1 MRLKKS
7 IKIINTGIEMK
18 EWKKLVEQRLNEQ
31 KNNVAK
37 INIDKSTVQYSEKI
51 KQTRILKSLTGDEEI
66 VRAFLIDRLVNE
78 LDYKAENIELEKEYS
93 VKAGHSKLSPR
104 IDIIV
109 KDNNGDPF
117 FFIEAKAPGMF
128 EKGKSDIEGQLFSL
142 AQAEEKDFKTKVKY
156 LVYYTSDLQDEGIL
170 DKAVIIDFNKY
181 QNYTD
186 WENDGFIS
194 IGTELTAG
202 YGEPKKQSLIKGDEK
217 HDLRTKINRE
227 EIEGLGRNLH
237 NVLWGGGGTN
247 DSEIFYSLVN
257 IILAKIQDE
266 YEKEDGQEYDF
277 QIYQYGNN
285 IESANKV
292 YDRINGLY
300 KRALKE
306 QLNVSEQ
313 QKIDDDSI
321 INRNKFPLNK
331 LIYTVQTLEGFSFL
345 EGRSSLDGKDI
356 LGDFFESI
364 TRDGFKQN
372 KGQFFTPTP
381 IVNFL
386 LYALQ
391 LDNFAI
397 ERLNNDRELP
407 LIIDPSAGSGTY
419 LVEAMKLITKEVKYK
434 QHHKVRTSKD
444 VRWRFEELFKPDYQ
458 ENKWAKHYLYGSEI
472 NFDLGTAS
480 KVNMILHGDGS
491 TNIFVKDGLLPFRFY
506 IKGTSPNYLE
516 TATSENLYNDKEVNA
531 KFDIAISNPPFSVD
545 LDTQT
550 QREVKNAFVF
560 GEKKN
565 SENLFIERYYQ
576 LLKEG
581 GRLGVVLP
589 ESVFD
594 TTENKYIRL
603 FLFKFFNVK
612 AIVSLPQV
620 TFEPYTSTKT
630 SILFAQKKT
639 NEQVEQW
646 NELWDKYGN
655 EWSKLK
661 TRVLGYFDYFVKDS
675 KPSKKFAWVKE
686 LTSDLNKFLENED
699 KEAID
704 IINKEDLENIKI
716 NIQRFLKDYL
726 TSEDEALT
734 PKELLTKYSEEI
746 SSVSIYEKET
756 SVFGYYNAW
765 WVFGEVAKELDY
777 DIFMAEAE
785 NVGYKRTKRGENP
798 MPNDLY
804 DLEYAPNYLNSREI
818 IHTYEKDIKIFN
830 DQLDDLKN
838 ELEVIEKKITDKE
851 TEALSKKA
859 EKLNADIE
867 ELNKKVDKL
876 ETEKTQVT
884 KIFKKYYLEDFLKEE
899 YTERTDPV
907 LISHFKKGLLSRYKS
922 DDIALRKT
930 ELITIL
936 DKIRK
941 DVVWA

>member
-1 MRLKKS
+1 MKDWKS
-7 IKIINTGIEMK
+7 LIEQNLHK
-18 EWKKLVEQRLNEQ
+18 Q
-31 KNNVAK
+31 KNSIAK
-37 INIDKSTVQYSEKI
+37 ISIDKATVKYSEKI
-51 KQTRILKSLTGDEEI
+51 KQNRVLKSLTGDEEI
-66 VRAFLIDRLVNE
+66 VRAFLIDRLVND
-78 LDYKAENIELEKEYS
+78 LDYKPENIEIEKEYS
-93 VKAGHSKLSPR
+93 VKAGHGKLTPR

-109 KDNNGDPF
+109 KDDKGNPF
-117 FFIEAKAPGMF
+117 FFIEAKAPDKF
-128 EKGKSDIEGQLFSL
+128 EKDKEEIEGQLFSL
-142 AQAEEKDFKTKVKY
+142 AAAEEKDFKTKVKY
-156 LVYYTSDLQDEGIL
+156 LVYYTADLQDEGML
-170 DKAVIIDFNKY
+170 DKAIIIDFDKY
-181 QNYTD
+181 TNYTD
-186 WENDGFIS
+186 WESDGFIS
-194 IGTELTAG
+194 IGIELTAG
-202 YGEPKKQSLIKGDEK
+202 YGEPKKQPLIKGDEK

-277 QIYQYGNN
+277 QIYQYGSH
-285 IESANKV
+285 IEAAEKA
-292 YDRINGLY
+292 YDRINQLY
-300 KRALKE
+300 KRALKV

-313 QKIDDDSI
+313 QKIDDDNI

-331 LIYTVQTLEGFSFL
+331 LIYTVQSLENFSFL
-345 EGRSSLDGKDI
+345 EGRSSFDGKDI

-391 LDNFAI
+391 LDKLAI
-397 ERLNNDRELP
+397 DRLNYDRELP

-434 QHHKVRTSKD
+434 QFNKLRSSKE
-444 VRWRFEELFKPDYQ
+444 VKWRFEELFKPDYQ
-458 ENKWAKHYLYGSEI
+458 ENKWARNYLYGSEI

-506 IKGTSPNYLE
+506 TKETSPNYLE
-516 TATSENLYNDKEVNA
+516 TANSEALYNDKEVNA
-531 KFDIAISNPPFSVD
+531 KFDVAISNPPFSVD

-560 GEKKN
+560 GDKKN

-603 FLFKFFNVK
+603 FLFKYFNVK

-630 SILFAQKKT
+630 SLLFAQKKT
-639 NEQVEQW
+639 KKQVEQW
-646 NELWDKYGN
+646 NELWDKYGK
-655 EWSKLK
+655 EWAKLK
-661 TRVLGYFDYFVKDS
+661 TRVVRYHDFFVNKA
-675 KPSKKFAWVKE
+675 KLSKKFAWVKE
-686 LTSDLNKFLENED
+686 LTTDLNKLLEKED
-699 KEAID
+699 KEAVEA
-704 IINKEDLENIKI
+704 INNEDLKHISKNII
-716 NIQRFLKDYL
+716 RFLKDYI
-726 TSEDEALT
+726 TPEDEALN

-746 SSVSIYEKET
+746 DSLSKFEKET
-756 SVFGYYNAW
+756 NVFGFYNAW
-765 WVFGEVAKELDY
+765 WVFGEVAKETDY

-798 MPNDLY
+798 MPNELY
-804 DLEYAPNYLNSREI
+804 DIEYAPNTIDTKKILEGYDR
-818 IHTYEKDIKIFN
+818 DIKILKE
-830 DQLDDLKN
+830 QLTELKT
-838 ELEVIEKKITDKE
+838 ELEAINDKINGKE
-851 TEALSKKA
+851 TEALKKKA
-859 EKLNADIE
+859 EKFNAEIE
-867 ELNKKVDKL
+867 TKNTKIEQT
-876 ETEKTQVT
+876 ETEKAQVVE
-884 KIFKKYYLEDFLKEE
+884 IFKKYYEAEKLKAEFH
-899 YTERTDPV
+899 ERTDNE
-907 LISHFKKGLLSRYKS
+907 LISHFKNGVLSHYKS
-922 DDIALRKT
+922 DDIVLRT
-930 ELITIL
+930 SESLTIL
-936 DKIRK
+936 DSIRR
-941 DVVWA
+941 DVVWE

>member
-1 MRLKKS
+1 
-7 IKIINTGIEMK
+7 MK
-18 EWKKLVEQRLNEQ
+18 DWKQHIEQRLQQQINS
-31 KNNVAK
+31 VAK
-37 INIDKSTVQYSEKI
+37 INIDKVTVQYSEKI
-51 KQTRILKSLTGDEEI
+51 KQNRVLKSLTGDEEV
-66 VRAFLIDRLVNE
+66 VRAFLLDRLVNE
-78 LDYKAENIELEKEYS
+78 LDYKPENIEIEKEYS
-93 VKAGHSKLSPR
+93 VKAGHGKLTPR

-109 KDNNGDPF
+109 KDDKGNPF
-117 FFIEAKAPGMF
+117 FFIEAKAPDKF
-128 EKGKSDIEGQLFSL
+128 EKDKEEIEGQLFSL
-142 AQAEEKDFKTKVKY
+142 AQSEEKDYKTKVKY
-156 LVYYTSDLQDEGIL
+156 LVYYTTDLQDEGVL
-170 DKAVIIDFNKY
+170 DKAIIIDFEKY
-181 QNYTD
+181 RNYTD
-186 WENDGFIS
+186 WESGGFVS
-194 IGTELTAG
+194 VGTEITAG
-202 YGEPKKQSLIKGDEK
+202 YGEPKKQPLIKGDEK

-227 EIEGLGRNLH
+227 EIERLGRNLH

-266 YEKEDGQEYDF
+266 YEKEDGKEYDF
-277 QIYQYGNN
+277 QIYQYGSH
-285 IESANKV
+285 IEASEKV
-292 YDRINGLY
+292 YDRINKLY

-313 QKIDDDSI
+313 QKIDDDNV

-331 LIYTVQTLEGFSFL
+331 LIYTVHSLENFSFL

-372 KGQFFTPTP
+372 KGQFFTPTT

-391 LDNFAI
+391 LDKLAI

-434 QHHKVRTSKD
+434 QKD
-444 VRWRFEELFKPDYQ
+444 KLKSSRQIKQRFEELFTPDYA
-458 ENKWAKHYLYGSEI
+458 ENKWARDYLYGSEI

-506 IKGTSPNYLE
+506 VKETSPNYLE
-516 TATSENLYNDKEVNA
+516 TSNSEALYNDKDVNA
-531 KFDIAISNPPFSVD
+531 KFDVAVSNPPFSVD

-550 QREVKNAFVF
+550 QREVKNTFVF
-560 GEKKN
+560 GDKKN

-603 FLFKFFNVK
+603 FLFKYFNVK
-612 AIVSLPQV
+612 AIVSLPQL
-620 TFEPYTSTKT
+620 TFEPFTSTKT
-630 SILFAQKKT
+630 SLLFAQKK
-639 NEQVEQW
+639 NKIQVEQW
-646 NELWDKYGN
+646 NELWDKYGK
-655 EWSKLK
+655 EWAKLK
-661 TRVLGYFDYFVKDS
+661 TRVIRYFDYFVNGAKLN
-675 KPSKKFAWVKE
+675 KKFAWVKE
-686 LTSDLNKFLENED
+686 LTTDLNELLEKED

-704 IINKEDLENIKI
+704 IINKEDLRHIEENIK
-716 NIQRFLKDYL
+716 RFLKEYI
-726 TSEDEALT
+726 TVEDETLN
-734 PKELLTKYSEEI
+734 PKELLKKYSEEI
-746 SSVSIYEKET
+746 DSLCKFEKET
-756 SVFGYYNAW
+756 NVFGFYNAW

-798 MPNDLY
+798 MPNDLF
-804 DLEYAPNYLNSREI
+804 DIEYAPQTLNTKDI
-818 IHTYEKDIKIFN
+818 IDRYEKDIKILKE
-830 DQLDDLKN
+830 QLPELKT
-838 ELEVIEKKITDKE
+838 ELEAVNKKNGNKE
-851 TEALSKKA
+851 TESLKKKA

-867 ELNKKVDKL
+867 VQIVKIEQI
-876 ETEKTQVT
+876 EAEKTQVT
-884 KIFKKYYLEDFLKEE
+884 EIFKKYYEGDKLKPEFA
-899 YTERTDPV
+899 ERTDAE
-907 LISHFKKGLLSRYKS
+907 LISHFKNGLLSRYKS
-922 DDIALRKT
+922 DDIVLRTT
-930 ELITIL
+930 ELLTIL
-936 DKIRK
+936 DNIRK
-941 DVVWA
+941 EVKWE

>member
-1 MRLKKS
+1 
-7 IKIINTGIEMK
+7 MK
-18 EWKKLVEQRLNEQ
+18 EWKELIEQNLHKQ
-31 KNNVAK
+31 KNSVAK
-37 INIDKSTVQYSEKI
+37 INTDKATVQYSEKI
-51 KQTRILKSLTGDEEI
+51 KLNRVLKSLTGDEEI

-78 LDYKAENIELEKEYS
+78 LDYKPENIEIEKEYS
-93 VKAGHSKLSPR
+93 VKAGHGKLSPR
-104 IDIIV
+104 IDILV
-109 KDNNGDPF
+109 KDEKGNPF
-117 FFIEAKAPGMF
+117 FFIEAKAPDKF
-128 EKGKSDIEGQLFSL
+128 EKDKSEIEGQLFSL

-156 LVYYTSDLQDEGIL
+156 LVYYTADLQEEGIL
-170 DKAVIIDFNKY
+170 DKAIIIDFEKY
-181 QNYTD
+181 RNYTD

-194 IGTELTAG
+194 IATELTAG
-202 YGEPKKQSLIKGDEK
+202 YGEPKKQPLIKGHEK

-266 YEKEDGQEYDF
+266 YEKEDEQEYDF
-277 QIYQYGNN
+277 QIYQYGSH
-285 IESANKV
+285 IESSEKV
-292 YDRINGLY
+292 YDRINQLY

-313 QKIDDDSI
+313 QKIDDDNI

-331 LIYTVQTLEGFSFL
+331 LIYTVQALENFSFL

-391 LDNFAI
+391 LDNLAI
-397 ERLNNDRELP
+397 DRLNNDKHLP

-434 QHHKVRTSKD
+434 QFHKVKTSKD
-444 VRWRFEELFKPDYQ
+444 VKWRFEELFKPDHQ
-458 ENKWAKHYLYGSEI
+458 ENKWARNYLYGSEI

-506 IKGTSPNYLE
+506 VKEMSPNYLE
-516 TATSENLYNDKEVNA
+516 TATADTLYNDKEVNA
-531 KFDIAISNPPFSVD
+531 KFDVVISNPPFSVD

-560 GEKKN
+560 GDKKN
-565 SENLFIERYYQ
+565 SENLFLERYYQ

-594 TTENKYIRL
+594 TTENKYMRL
-603 FLFKFFNVK
+603 FLFKYFNVK

-630 SILFAQKKT
+630 SLLFAQKKT
-639 NEQVEQW
+639 KKQVEQW
-646 NELWDKYGN
+646 NALWDKYGK
-655 EWSKLK
+655 EWSLLK
-661 TRVLGYFDYFVKDS
+661 TRVTDYGKYFVKGD
-675 KPSKKFAWVKE
+675 K
-686 LTSDLNKFLENED
+686 LNKKWAKDVVADIENESF
-699 KEAID
+699 
-704 IINKEDLENIKI
+704 ENIKT

-726 TSEDEALT
+726 TAEDDALEVKT
-734 PKELLTKYSEEI
+734 LLEKYSEEI
-746 SSVSIYEKET
+746 DSVSKFEKET
-756 SVFGYYNAW
+756 HVFGFYNAW

-798 MPNDLY
+798 MPNDLF
-804 DLEYAPNYLNSREI
+804 DLEYAPYQLDTKRI
-818 IHTYEKDIKIFN
+818 IDSYEKNLKILN
-830 DQLDDLKN
+830 DLLDESKK
-838 ELEVIEKKITDKE
+838 ELETIEKKIKDKE
-851 TEALSKKA
+851 IESLKKKA
-859 EKLNADIE
+859 EKLTDDIE
-867 ELNKKVDKL
+867 AQQEKIEDVEAEKAQVVEILEFYYDSDKL
-876 ETEKTQVT
+876 KSD
-884 KIFKKYYLEDFLKEE
+884 YL
-899 YTERTDPV
+899 ERTDAD
-907 LISHFKKGLLSRYKS
+907 LINHFKNGLLSRYKS
-922 DDIALRKT
+922 DDIVLRTT
-930 ELITIL
+930 ELLTIL
-936 DKIRK
+936 DNIRK
-941 DVVWA
+941 EVVWD

>member
-1 MRLKKS
+1 
-7 IKIINTGIEMK
+7 MK
-18 EWKKLVEQRLNEQ
+18 DWKQNIEQ
-31 KNNVAK
+31 KLHKQKNSVAK
-37 INIDKSTVQYSEKI
+37 INIDKATVQYSEKI
-51 KQTRILKSLTGDEEI
+51 KQNRVLKSLTGDEEI

-78 LDYKAENIELEKEYS
+78 LDYKPENIEIEKEYS
-93 VKAGHSKLSPR
+93 VKAGHGKLTPR

-109 KDNNGDPF
+109 KDDKGNPF
-117 FFIEAKAPGMF
+117 FFIEAKAPDKF
-128 EKGKSDIEGQLFSL
+128 EKDKEEIEGQLFSL
-142 AQAEEKDFKTKVKY
+142 AAAEEKDFKTKVKY
-156 LVYYTSDLQDEGIL
+156 LVYYTADLQDEGIL
-170 DKAVIIDFNKY
+170 DKAIIIDFEKY
-181 QNYTD
+181 RNYTD

-194 IGTELTAG
+194 IGTEITAG
-202 YGEPKKQSLIKGDEK
+202 YGEPKKQPLIKGDEK

-227 EIEGLGRNLH
+227 EIQGLGRNLH

-277 QIYQYGNN
+277 QIYQYGSH
-285 IESANKV
+285 IEASEKV
-292 YDRINGLY
+292 YDRINKLY
-300 KRALKE
+300 KRALKV

-313 QKIDDDSI
+313 QKIDDDNV

-331 LIYTVQTLEGFSFL
+331 LIYTVQSLENFSFL

-391 LDNFAI
+391 LDKLAI

-434 QHHKVRTSKD
+434 QFHKLKSSKD
-444 VRWRFEELFKPDYQ
+444 VKWRFEELFKPDYQ
-458 ENKWAKHYLYGSEI
+458 ENKWARNYLYGSEI

-506 IKGTSPNYLE
+506 VKETSPNYLE
-516 TATSENLYNDKEVNA
+516 TANPETLYNDKEVNA

-560 GEKKN
+560 GDKKN

-603 FLFKFFNVK
+603 FLFKYFNVK

-630 SILFAQKKT
+630 SLLFAQKK
-639 NEQVEQW
+639 NKKQVEQW
-646 NELWDKYGN
+646 NELWDKYGK
-655 EWSKLK
+655 EWSLLN
-661 TRVLGYFDYFVKDS
+661 TRVTDYVKYFI
-675 KPSKKFAWVKE
+675 KE
-686 LTSDLNKFLENED
+686 EKLNKKWAKDVVED
-699 KEAID
+699 IEKNNTKRIT
-704 IINKEDLENIKI
+704 NNIK
-716 NIQRFLKDYL
+716 RFLKDYI
-726 TSEDEALT
+726 TPEDEALN
-734 PKELLTKYSEEI
+734 PKELLSKYSEEI
-746 SSVSIYEKET
+746 DSLSKFEKET
-756 SVFGYYNAW
+756 NVFGFYNAW
-765 WVFGEVAKELDY
+765 WVFGEVAKEMDY

-804 DLEYAPNYLNSREI
+804 DIEYAPNTIDTKQI
-818 IHTYEKDIKIFN
+818 IEGYDRDIKILKE
-830 DQLDDLKN
+830 QLAELKT
-838 ELEVIEKKITDKE
+838 ELEAVNKKIDGKE
-851 TEALSKKA
+851 TEALKKKA

-867 ELNKKVDKL
+867 ALNTKIENT
-876 ETEKTQVT
+876 ETEKSQVNE
-884 KIFKKYYLEDFLKEE
+884 IFKKYYENDKLKAEFS
-899 YTERTDPV
+899 ERTDTE
-907 LISHFKKGLLSRYKS
+907 LINHFKNGVLSRYKS
-922 DDIALRKT
+922 DDIVLRT
-930 ELITIL
+930 SELLTIL
-936 DKIRK
+936 DNIRK
-941 DVVWA
+941 DVVWE

>member
-1 MRLKKS
+1 
-7 IKIINTGIEMK
+7 MK
-18 EWKKLVEQRLNEQ
+18 EWKELIEQNLHKQ
-31 KNNVAK
+31 KNSVAK
-37 INIDKSTVQYSEKI
+37 INIDKATVQYSEKI
-51 KQTRILKSLTGDEEI
+51 KLNRVLKSLTGDEEI

-78 LDYKAENIELEKEYS
+78 LDYKPENIEIEKEYS
-93 VKAGHSKLSPR
+93 VKAGHGKLSPR
-104 IDIIV
+104 IDILV
-109 KDNNGDPF
+109 KDEKGNPF
-117 FFIEAKAPGMF
+117 FFIEAKAPDKF
-128 EKGKSDIEGQLFSL
+128 EKDKSEIEGQLFSL

-156 LVYYTSDLQDEGIL
+156 LVYYTADLQEEGIL
-170 DKAVIIDFNKY
+170 DKAIIIDFEKY
-181 QNYTD
+181 RNYTD

-194 IGTELTAG
+194 IATELTAG
-202 YGEPKKQSLIKGDEK
+202 YGEPKKQPLIKGHEK

-266 YEKEDGQEYDF
+266 YEKEDEQEYDF
-277 QIYQYGNN
+277 QIYQYGSH
-285 IESANKV
+285 IESSEKV
-292 YDRINGLY
+292 YDRINQLY

-313 QKIDDDSI
+313 QKIDDDNI

-331 LIYTVQTLEGFSFL
+331 LIYTVQALENFSFL

-391 LDNFAI
+391 LDNLAI
-397 ERLNNDRELP
+397 DRLNNDKHLP

-434 QHHKVRTSKD
+434 QFHKVKTSKD
-444 VRWRFEELFKPDYQ
+444 VKWRFEELFKPDYQ
-458 ENKWAKHYLYGSEI
+458 ENKWARNYLYGSEI

-506 IKGTSPNYLE
+506 VKETSPNYLE
-516 TATSENLYNDKEVNA
+516 TATADTLYNDKEVNA
-531 KFDIAISNPPFSVD
+531 KFDVVISNPPFSVD

-560 GEKKN
+560 GDKKN
-565 SENLFIERYYQ
+565 SENLFLERYYQ

-603 FLFKFFNVK
+603 FLFKYFNVK

-630 SILFAQKKT
+630 SLLFAQKKT
-639 NEQVEQW
+639 KKQVEQW
-646 NELWDKYGN
+646 NALWDKYGK
-655 EWSKLK
+655 EWSLLK
-661 TRVLGYFDYFVKDS
+661 TRVTDYVKYFVKGD
-675 KPSKKFAWVKE
+675 K
-686 LTSDLNKFLENED
+686 LNKKWAKDVVADIEKENF
-699 KEAID
+699 
-704 IINKEDLENIKI
+704 ENIKT

-726 TSEDEALT
+726 TAEDEALEVKT
-734 PKELLTKYSEEI
+734 LLEKFSEEI
-746 SSVSIYEKET
+746 DSISKFEKET
-756 SVFGYYNAW
+756 DVFGFYNAW

-798 MPNDLY
+798 MPNDLF
-804 DLEYAPNYLNSREI
+804 DLEYAPY
-818 IHTYEKDIKIFN
+818 
-830 DQLDDLKN
+830 QLDTKSIIDSYDKNLKILNDLLDESKK
-838 ELEVIEKKITDKE
+838 ELETIEKKIKDKE
-851 TEALSKKA
+851 TEALKKKA
-859 EKLNADIE
+859 EKLTADLEAQQEKIE
-867 ELNKKVDKL
+867 GVEAEKAQVVEILETYYESDKL
-876 ETEKTQVT
+876 KSD
-884 KIFKKYYLEDFLKEE
+884 YL
-899 YTERTDPV
+899 ERTDAD
-907 LISHFKKGLLSRYKS
+907 LINHFKNGLLSRYKS
-922 DDIALRKT
+922 DDIVLRTT
-930 ELITIL
+930 ELLTIL
-936 DKIRK
+936 DNIREE
-941 DVVWA
+941 VIWE

>member
-1 MRLKKS
+1 
-7 IKIINTGIEMK
+7 MK
-18 EWKKLVEQRLNEQ
+18 DWKKLIEQILNAE
-31 KNNVAK
+31 KNSVAK

-51 KQTRILKSLTGDEEI
+51 KLNRVLKSLTGDEEI
-66 VRAFLIDRLVNE
+66 ARAFLIDRLANE
-78 LDYKAENIELEKEYS
+78 LDYKPENIEIEKEYS
-93 VKAGHSKLSPR
+93 VKAGHGKLTPR
-104 IDIIV
+104 IDILV
-109 KDNNGDPF
+109 KDDNGNPF
-117 FFIEAKAPGMF
+117 FFIEAKAPDKF
-128 EKGKSDIEGQLFSL
+128 EKDKSEIEGQLFSL

-156 LVYYTSDLQDEGIL
+156 LVYYTADLQDEGIL
-170 DKAVIIDFNKY
+170 DKAIIIDFEKY
-181 QNYTD
+181 RNYTD

-194 IGTELTAG
+194 IGTEITAG
-202 YGEPKKQSLIKGDEK
+202 YGEPKKQPLIKDDDK
-217 HDLRTKINRE
+217 HDLRTKINRKD
-227 EIEGLGRNLH
+227 IEGLGTNLH

-285 IESANKV
+285 IEGATKV
-292 YDRINGLY
+292 YDRINSLY

-313 QKIDDDSI
+313 QKIDDDNV

-331 LIYTVQTLEGFSFL
+331 LIYTVQALESFSFL

-391 LDNFAI
+391 LDRLAI
-397 ERLNNDRELP
+397 DRLNNDRELP

-419 LVEAMKLITKEVKYK
+419 LVEAMKLITKEIKYK
-434 QHHKVRTSKD
+434 QKD
-444 VRWRFEELFKPDYQ
+444 KLKSSRQIKQRFEELFTPDYA
-458 ENKWAKHYLYGSEI
+458 ENKWAREYLYGSEI

-506 IKGTSPNYLE
+506 AKETSPNYLE
-516 TATSENLYNDKEVNA
+516 TANPEPLYNEKEVNA
-531 KFDIAISNPPFSVD
+531 KFDVAISNPPFSVD

-560 GEKKN
+560 GDKKN

-603 FLFKFFNVK
+603 FLFKYFNVK
-612 AIVSLPQV
+612 AIVSLPQI
-620 TFEPYTSTKT
+620 TFEPFTSTKT
-630 SILFAQKKT
+630 SLLFAQKKT
-639 NEQVEQW
+639 KKQLEQW
-646 NELWDKYGN
+646 NEVWDKFGK
-655 EWSKLK
+655 EWSLLK
-661 TRVLGYFDYFVKDS
+661 TRVADYMEYFLNGEK
-675 KPSKKFAWVKE
+675 
-686 LTSDLNKFLENED
+686 LNKKWAKD
-699 KEAID
+699 VV
-704 IINKEDLENIKI
+704 ENIEKNNTAHI
-716 NIQRFLKDYL
+716 KVNIERFLKDYL
-726 TSEDEALT
+726 TPEDVELT
-734 PKELLTKYSEEI
+734 PKELLKKYSEEI
-746 SSVSIYEKET
+746 DSISKFEKEKN
-756 SVFGYYNAW
+756 VFGFYNAW

-785 NVGYKRTKRGENP
+785 NVGYKRTRRGENP

-804 DLEYAPNYLNSREI
+804 DLEYAPNHLKTKEI
-818 IHTYEKDIKIFN
+818 IEGYEKDIKIFS
-830 DQLDDLKN
+830 DQFDEFKK
-838 ELEVIEKKITDKE
+838 ELVTTEKKILDKE
-851 TEALSKKA
+851 TEALNKKA
-859 EKLNADIE
+859 EKLKTDIE
-867 ELNKKVDKL
+867 TLTSKIEQ
-876 ETEKTQVT
+876 TEAIKTQVSE
-884 KIFKKYYLEDFLKEE
+884 IFATYYEKDKLKTE
-899 YTERTDPV
+899 YEERTNNE
-907 LISHFKKGLLSRYKS
+907 LISHFKNGVLSHYKS
-922 DDIALRKT
+922 DDIVLRSIN
-930 ELITIL
+930 LLTIL
-936 DKIRK
+936 DNIRK
-941 DVVWA
+941 EVIWE

>member
-1 MRLKKS
+1 MNDKKWQD
-7 IKIINTGIEMK
+7 I
-18 EWKKLVEQRLNEQ
+18 VESVLQSRKNKVSNLNREN
-31 KNNVAK
+31 K
-37 INIDKSTVQYSEKI
+37 TVKYSEKI
-51 KQTRILKSLTGDEEI
+51 KQNRVLSFLTGNEEI

-78 LDYKAENIELEKEYS
+78 LDYKPENIEIEKEYS
-93 VKAGHSKLSPR
+93 VKAGHGKLSPR

-109 KDNNGDPF
+109 KDETGNPF
-117 FFIEAKAPGMF
+117 FFIEAKAPDQF
-128 EKGKSDIEGQLFSL
+128 EKDKSEIEGQLFSL

-156 LVYYTSDLQDEGIL
+156 LVYYTADLQKEGIL
-170 DKAVIIDFNKY
+170 DKAIIIDFEKY
-181 QNYTD
+181 RNYTD

-194 IGTELTAG
+194 IATALTAG
-202 YGEPKKQSLIKGDEK
+202 YGEPKKQPLIKGHEK

-266 YEKEDGQEYDF
+266 YEKEDKQEYDF
-277 QIYQYGNN
+277 QIYQYGSH
-285 IESANKV
+285 IETSEKV
-292 YDRINGLY
+292 YDRINQLY

-306 QLNVSEQ
+306 QMNISEQ
-313 QKIDDDSI
+313 QKIDDDNI

-331 LIYTVQTLEGFSFL
+331 LIYTVQALENFSFL

-391 LDNFAI
+391 LDKLAI
-397 ERLNNDRELP
+397 DRLNNDRELP

-434 QHHKVRTSKD
+434 QKD
-444 VRWRFEELFKPDYQ
+444 KLKSSRQIKQRYEELFTPDYA
-458 ENKWAKHYLYGSEI
+458 ENKWARDYLYGSEI

-506 IKGTSPNYLE
+506 VKETSPNYLE
-516 TATSENLYNDKEVNA
+516 TANPETLYNDKEVNA
-531 KFDIAISNPPFSVD
+531 KFDVAISNPPFSVD

-550 QREVKNAFVF
+550 QREVKNAFLF
-560 GEKKN
+560 GDKKN

-603 FLFKFFNVK
+603 FLFKYFNVK

-630 SILFAQKKT
+630 SLLFAQKKT
-639 NEQVEQW
+639 KKQVEQW
-646 NELWDKYGN
+646 NELWDKYGK
-655 EWSKLK
+655 EWAKLK
-661 TRVLGYFDYFVKDS
+661 TRVVRYHDYFVNEAKL
-675 KPSKKFAWVKE
+675 SKKFAWVKE
-686 LTSDLNKFLENED
+686 LTTDLNKLLEKED
-699 KEAID
+699 KEAVEV
-704 IINKEDLENIKI
+704 INKEDLKHISENIK
-716 NIQRFLKDYL
+716 RFLKDYI
-726 TSEDEALT
+726 TPEDEALN

-746 SSVSIYEKET
+746 DSLSKFEKET
-756 SVFGYYNAW
+756 NVFGFYNAW
-765 WVFGEVAKELDY
+765 WVFGEVAKAMDY

-785 NVGYKRTKRGENP
+785 NVGYKRTKRGENL

-804 DLEYAPNYLNSREI
+804 DIEYAPNTIDTKQI
-818 IHTYEKDIKIFN
+818 IEGYDRDIKIFKE
-830 DQLDDLKN
+830 QLAELTT
-838 ELEVIEKKITDKE
+838 ELETINQKMGGKE
-851 TEALSKKA
+851 TETLKKKA
-859 EKLNADIE
+859 EKLNTDIE
-867 ELNKKVDKL
+867 AQKIKIENT
-876 ETEKTQVT
+876 ETEKVQVI
-884 KIFKKYYLEDFLKEE
+884 KIFKKYYNDDKLKAEFS
-899 YTERTDPV
+899 ERTDTE
-907 LISHFKKGLLSRYKS
+907 LISHFKNGVLSRYKS
-922 DDIALRKT
+922 DDIVLRT
-930 ELITIL
+930 SELLTIL
-936 DKIRK
+936 DNIRK
-941 DVVWA
+941 EVVWE